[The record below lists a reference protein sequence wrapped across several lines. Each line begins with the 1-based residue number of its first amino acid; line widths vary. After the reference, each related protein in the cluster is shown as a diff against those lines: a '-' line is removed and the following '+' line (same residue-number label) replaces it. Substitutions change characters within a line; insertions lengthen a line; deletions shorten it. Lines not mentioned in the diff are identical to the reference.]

1 MKLIEN
7 LYQYRELLK
16 SNIKKEIRGK
26 YKGSV
31 LGVLW
36 SFLNPLLMVM
46 VYFLVFPFLFRNTVD
61 NYLIYLVIGVIPWNF
76 FTTTMNQGIFLSIP
90 KSDIKFFKEL
100 AKKMGW
106 DIDIREDFLKDYIAS
121 RPKRVNLSEE
131 EILAELNAIRYEK

>member
-1 MKLIEN
+1 MDTN
-7 LYQYRELLK
+7 
-16 SNIKKEIRGK
+16 
-26 YKGSV
+26 
-31 LGVLW
+31 
-36 SFLNPLLMVM
+36 
-46 VYFLVFPFLFRNTVD
+46 
-61 NYLIYLVIGVIPWNF
+61 
-76 FTTTMNQGIFLSIP
+76 MNQGIFLSIP

>member
-1 MKLIEN
+1 MAT
-7 LYQYRELLK
+7 
-16 SNIKKEIRGK
+16 
-26 YKGSV
+26 
-31 LGVLW
+31 
-36 SFLNPLLMVM
+36 P
-46 VYFLVFPFLFRNTVD
+46 
-61 NYLIYLVIGVIPWNF
+61 
-76 FTTTMNQGIFLSIP
+76 MNQGVFLSIP

>member
-1 MKLIEN
+1 M
-7 LYQYRELLK
+7 
-16 SNIKKEIRGK
+16 
-26 YKGSV
+26 
-31 LGVLW
+31 
-36 SFLNPLLMVM
+36 
-46 VYFLVFPFLFRNTVD
+46 D
-61 NYLIYLVIGVIPWNF
+61 
-76 FTTTMNQGIFLSIP
+76 TTMNQGVFLSIP

>member
-1 MKLIEN
+1 
-7 LYQYRELLK
+7 
-16 SNIKKEIRGK
+16 
-26 YKGSV
+26 
-31 LGVLW
+31 
-36 SFLNPLLMVM
+36 MVQQHSR
-46 VYFLVFPFLFRNTVD
+46 FWD
-61 NYLIYLVIGVIPWNF
+61 
-76 FTTTMNQGIFLSIP
+76 TTMNQGVFLSIP

>member
-1 MKLIEN
+1 MDSTMN
-7 LYQYRELLK
+7 
-16 SNIKKEIRGK
+16 
-26 YKGSV
+26 
-31 LGVLW
+31 LGV
-36 SFLNPLLMVM
+36 
-46 VYFLVFPFLFRNTVD
+46 
-61 NYLIYLVIGVIPWNF
+61 
-76 FTTTMNQGIFLSIP
+76 FLSIP

>member
-1 MKLIEN
+1 M
-7 LYQYRELLK
+7 
-16 SNIKKEIRGK
+16 
-26 YKGSV
+26 
-31 LGVLW
+31 
-36 SFLNPLLMVM
+36 
-46 VYFLVFPFLFRNTVD
+46 D
-61 NYLIYLVIGVIPWNF
+61 
-76 FTTTMNQGIFLSIP
+76 TTMNLGVFLSIP

>member
-1 MKLIEN
+1 M
-7 LYQYRELLK
+7 
-16 SNIKKEIRGK
+16 
-26 YKGSV
+26 
-31 LGVLW
+31 
-36 SFLNPLLMVM
+36 
-46 VYFLVFPFLFRNTVD
+46 D
-61 NYLIYLVIGVIPWNF
+61 
-76 FTTTMNQGIFLSIP
+76 TTMNQGICLSIP

>member
-1 MKLIEN
+1 M
-7 LYQYRELLK
+7 
-16 SNIKKEIRGK
+16 
-26 YKGSV
+26 
-31 LGVLW
+31 
-36 SFLNPLLMVM
+36 
-46 VYFLVFPFLFRNTVD
+46 D
-61 NYLIYLVIGVIPWNF
+61 
-76 FTTTMNQGIFLSIP
+76 TTMNQGIFLNIP

>member
-1 MKLIEN
+1 M
-7 LYQYRELLK
+7 
-16 SNIKKEIRGK
+16 
-26 YKGSV
+26 
-31 LGVLW
+31 
-36 SFLNPLLMVM
+36 
-46 VYFLVFPFLFRNTVD
+46 D
-61 NYLIYLVIGVIPWNF
+61 
-76 FTTTMNQGIFLSIP
+76 TTMNQGIILSIP